1 MAKNIGEKSRNGETN
16 GGGGREEGG
25 GISMRNFKWREKGIK
40 MLEEQSHQQLIQDG
54 SQLKCKIRKV
64 FILQSTK
71 CSNKT
76 IGYNEIYKI
85 STNNECRDAY
95 INKVEREEE
104 KEIKLRI
111 KLI

>member
-1 MAKNIGEKSRNGETN
+1 MGKHM

-25 GISMRNFKWREKGIK
+25 GISKRNFKWREKGIK

-54 SQLKCKIRKV
+54 SKLKGKIRKV

-71 CSNKT
+71 CSNET

-85 STNNECRDAY
+85 SKNDECWDAY
-95 INKVEREEE
+95 INKVEIKEE

>member
-1 MAKNIGEKSRNGETN
+1 
-16 GGGGREEGG
+16 
-25 GISMRNFKWREKGIK
+25 

-54 SQLKCKIRKV
+54 SKLKGKIRKV

-71 CSNKT
+71 CSNET

-85 STNNECRDAY
+85 SKNDECWDAY
-95 INKVEREEE
+95 INKVEIKEE

-111 KLI
+111 KLIWKNALKPKRVEMESQRKQHT